1 MKHLL
6 NNLSEEEKNSIR
18 GQHTGGMLVNNSRFN
33 SLLENKLGN
42 SKPLVEQFDDEED
55 YEFEDENEP
64 YIDLPDDEDMSKEEL
79 SRLSKSLV
87 SKLMDSDDEELD
99 EEDEELYRGAPERLP

>member
-18 GQHTGGMLVNNSRFN
+18 EQHTGGMLVSNNRFN
-33 SLLENKLGN
+33 ALLENKLGN
-42 SKPLVEQFDDEED
+42 AKPLVEQFDDEED

-64 YIDLPDDEDMSKEEL
+64 YIDLTDEEDDDIHQIHRNMS
-79 SRLSKSLV
+79 
-87 SKLMDSDDEELD
+87 SDDEELD
-99 EEDEELYRGAPERLP
+99 EDTSWMDEL

>member
-18 GQHTGGMLVNNSRFN
+18 EQHTGGMQVNNGRFN

-42 SKPLVEQFDDEED
+42 SKPLVSEQEKVQ
-55 YEFEDENEP
+55 
-64 YIDLPDDEDMSKEEL
+64 SKEL
-79 SRLSKSLV
+79 NS
-87 SKLMDSDDEELD
+87 
-99 EEDEELYRGAPERLP
+99 